1 MSPTEKSTI
10 SPSDTQQAS
19 LKLAARNF
27 VNHLPALICLRTPIR
42 IYRVRQCQT
51 DNVIL
56 TVRLPGSRFHKRKR
70 QPLLVLLLCL
80 CKHFK
85 DLSKLP
91 QLDFL
96 VRKRMQRY
104 TISANLQN
112 KLQLFSLAD
121 EDFRKRGQK
130 GRKEKCLYLI
140 IIYYKG
146 TFTIE

>member
-1 MSPTEKSTI
+1 LYI
-10 SPSDTQQAS
+10 FYVSDRKNPRTSVAS
-19 LKLAARNF
+19 RHSASKLASALAARNF
-27 VNHLPALICLRTPIR
+27 VNHLPALICPRTPIR

-85 DLSKLP
+85 DLSETP
-91 QLDFL
+91 ATDFL

-112 KLQLFSLAD
+112 IFLF
-121 EDFRKRGQK
+121 F
-130 GRKEKCLYLI
+130 
-140 IIYYKG
+140 
-146 TFTIE
+146 F